1 MTTEITKT
9 SVPAA
14 VVQELAKL
22 KAEQEALLKE
32 IALTPTIQT
41 KEEEVKAGN
50 WLARVRGFLKE
61 AENIRKAIVG
71 PRNDE
76 VKAINAAFSEGLR
89 LARNADGVLDK
100 AIADY
105 RWEQEKAR
113 RKEMDR
119 QQKLADNRAAKA
131 EERGEVPAIP
141 EPIAAAVPE
150 VETAIETDTGKKV
163 GQVKHKKWRWS
174 DSKQADKAT
183 SKLPDPFWVPNE
195 VQIGQMVRAGTPE
208 AVFNGAIIIYD
219 DIGTS
224 VR

>member
-1 MTTEITKT
+1 MTTEVTKT
-9 SVPAA
+9 SVPVA
-14 VVQELAKL
+14 VIQELTKL
-22 KAEQEALLKE
+22 KTQQEALLKE
-32 IALTPTIQT
+32 IALTPTIAT
-41 KEEEVKAGN
+41 KEEEGQAGN
-50 WLARVRGFLKE
+50 WLARVRSFLKE

-100 AIADY
+100 AISDF

-113 RKEMDR
+113 RKEIDR
-119 QQKLADNRAAKA
+119 QQKLAENRAAKA
-131 EERGEVPAIP
+131 EARGEVPAIP
-141 EPIAAAVPE
+141 EPIAAVLPE
-150 VETAIETDTGKKV
+150 VETTIETDTGKKV
-163 GQVKHKKWRWS
+163 GQTKHKKWRWAN
-174 DSKQADKAT
+174 DKQADKAT
-183 SKLPDPFWVPNE
+183 SKLPDSFWVPNE